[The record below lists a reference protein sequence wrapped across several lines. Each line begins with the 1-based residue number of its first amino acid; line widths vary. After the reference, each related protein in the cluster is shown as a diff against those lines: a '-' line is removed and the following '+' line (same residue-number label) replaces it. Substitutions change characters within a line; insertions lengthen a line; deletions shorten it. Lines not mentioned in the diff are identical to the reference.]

1 VKQDSEGQEEQEPLK
16 PQVSPVAIEDQSDEV
31 MMLAVRSRRL
41 ARSAAMRIL
50 YALDSIGQLD
60 SATVALN
67 SALVIAAVGPGL
79 EESHTEAANFAN
91 VIVEGLLKSVLEID
105 RLVQHSSEHWTLA
118 RICRIDRNILR
129 VAIFELVTFQD
140 IPVSVIINEA
150 VEIAKEYAGP
160 DAPSFINGVLDHA
173 ARSIRNQDPA
183 LKAV

>member
-1 VKQDSEGQEEQEPLK
+1 VKQDSEEKKEQEPVK
-16 PQVSPVAIEDQSDEV
+16 SEVSSIAIEDQPDEV

-41 ARSAAMRIL
+41 ARSAALRIL
-50 YALDSIGQLD
+50 YALDSVGQLD
-60 SATVALN
+60 STTVALN
-67 SALVIAAVGPGL
+67 SGLVIAAVGPGP
-79 EESHTEAANFAN
+79 EDSHTGAVNFAN
-91 VIVEGLLKSVLEID
+91 VMVEGLLKSVLEID
-105 RLVQHSSEHWTLA
+105 RLVQQSSEHWTLA

-129 VAIFELVTFQD
+129 IAVFELVTFQD
-140 IPVSVIINEA
+140 VPVSVIINEA